1 MKHIMIDLET
11 LGVGHNVPIFE
22 IGLTV
27 FDLPANGLPPLQL
40 EMTSKQIDVDIMD
53 VMWRTGFCP
62 QPGTLDWWRTQQYD
76 PSKTRLVDRV
86 SLSDALSETVRVFRE
101 FEPEFVWA
109 NSPSFDLVIL
119 EQHFAAVGMKKPWT
133 YKQELDWR
141 TLKWLAR
148 QHGFVLPDGGPN
160 HKAVDD
166 SDRQTEILK
175 EMLRH
180 VRTL

>member
-1 MKHIMIDLET
+1 VKHIMIDLET
-11 LGVGHNVPIFE
+11 LGVGHNVPILE
-22 IGLTV
+22 IGLTM
-27 FDLPANGLPPLQL
+27 FHLPANGLPPLHL
-40 EMTSKQIDVDIMD
+40 NMASKQIDVDIMD
-53 VMWRTGFCP
+53 VMFRTGFCP
-62 QPGTLDWWRTQQYD
+62 QPDTLAWWRQQSYD
-76 PSKTRLVDRV
+76 PSQTVDRV

-119 EQHFAAVGMKKPWT
+119 SQHFDAVRIPKPWNFR
-133 YKQELDWR
+133 QELDWR
-141 TLKWLAR
+141 TLKWLAK

-160 HKAVDD
+160 HRAVDD

>member
-62 QPGTLDWWRTQQYD
+62 QPDTLSWWRQQ
-76 PSKTRLVDRV
+76 SKTPLVDRV
-86 SLSDALSETVRVFRE
+86 SLSDALSETVRVFEE
-101 FEPEFVWA
+101 FKPEFVWA

-119 EQHFAAVGMKKPWT
+119 SQHSHAVGMSTPWS
-133 YKQELDWR
+133 YNQELDWR

>member
-22 IGLTV
+22 IGLTI
-27 FDLPANGLPPLQL
+27 FHLPANGLPPLHL
-40 EMTSKQIDVDIMD
+40 DMTSKQIDVDIMD

-62 QPGTLDWWRTQQYD
+62 QPDTLAWWRGQSYD
-76 PSKTRLVDRV
+76 PSLTTDRV
-86 SLSDALSETVRVFRE
+86 SLSDALEDVVRIFSE

-109 NSPSFDLVIL
+109 NSPTFDLVIL
-119 EQHFAAVGMKKPWT
+119 EQHFNAIGMKKPWT

-141 TLKWLAR
+141 TLKWLATS
-148 QHGFVLPDGGPN
+148 HGFELPGGSPN

-166 SDRQTEILK
+166 SDRQTLVLK
-175 EMLRH
+175 EMLKY
-180 VRTL
+180 VRTV